1 MSQIKRIGID
11 TSKAVFTLHA
21 VDDAGRAV
29 LRVNL
34 RRAQMVP
41 FFRKRPPTEVALEA
55 CGSSHYWARK
65 LTALGHD
72 VRLIP
77 PQYVKPFVKRAKNDR
92 NDAEAICEAA
102 GRPGMRFVLN
112 KSAEQQAQGMV
123 LKVRETLVG
132 QRTQLV
138 NALRGHAAEFGVIA
152 AKGISRVASLLEA
165 IEADTTIP
173 LGAREMLALLGQE
186 IEHLDTRLKEIET
199 KLTAMHKTNAI
210 SQLLA
215 TIPGIGPII
224 ALTLAIEVDPAAFES
239 GRHLAAWIGLTPKE
253 HSTGGK
259 QRMGGISR
267 AGHERLRQLLV
278 TGATAVIKQ
287 ATRPGNKLATEWLL
301 NLLKHK
307 PRKLVAIALAN
318 KMARIAWARLAK
330 VPGNRLRLAG
340 RPGEGMMTSGEAYR
354 RQPVADTV
362 SA

>member
-21 VDDAGRAV
+21 VDEAGKAV

-34 RRAQMVP
+34 RRAQMIP
-41 FFRKRPPTEVALEA
+41 FFRKRPATEIALEA
-55 CGSSHYWARK
+55 CGSSHHWARK
-65 LTALGHD
+65 LIALGHD

-102 GRPGMRFVLN
+102 GRPGMRFVLT

-132 QRTQLV
+132 QRTQLA
-138 NALRGHAAEFGVIA
+138 NTLRGHAAEFGVIA
-152 AKGISRVASLLEA
+152 AKGMSRIASLLEA
-165 IEADTTIP
+165 IEAETTIP
-173 LGAREMLALLGQE
+173 LKAREMLALLGEE
-186 IEHLDTRLKEIET
+186 IEHLNTRIKEIET
-199 KLTAMHKTNAI
+199 KLTVMHKANAI

-224 ALTLAIEVDPAAFES
+224 ALTLATEVDPSAFES

-259 QRMGGISR
+259 QRMGDRAREGGGISR

-278 TGATAVIKQ
+278 TGATAVIKL

-301 NLLKHK
+301 KLLQHK
-307 PRKLVAIALAN
+307 PRKLVAVALAN
-318 KMARIAWARLAK
+318 KMARIAWA
-330 VPGNRLRLAG
+330 
-340 RPGEGMMTSGEAYR
+340 MMKSGEAYR
-354 RQPVADTV
+354 HQPVAD
-362 SA
+362 AFAA